1 MTPAVEAHG
10 AAEPVSKPG
19 LASSWELV
27 QPPPLVLIVQL
38 NVADPCAPVVSVAV
52 TVTELVAAV
61 VGVPVIRP
69 EELMDRPAGRP
80 VAEKVRV
87 WPEAESL
94 ALTCKLTAVPTVPD
108 WLPGLLTVT
117 VLPPPPLLT

>member
-69 EELMDRPAGRP
+69 EELIDRPAGRP
-80 VAEKVRV
+80 VAEKVRLG
-87 WPEAESL
+87 PEPGGL
-94 ALTCKLTAVPTVPD
+94 ALIWKLPALPTGPD
-108 WLPGLLTVT
+108 WGPELLT
-117 VLPPPPLLT
+117 